1 MRFTQGILGVGLSA
15 LLVGSFGV
23 GCNRPAEPVIETP
36 ITVADGMQAITL
48 NVKGMT

>member
-1 MRFTQGILGVGLSA
+1 MRLSRGILGVGLSA

-23 GCNRPAEPVIETP
+23 GCNRPAEPVIDTP
-36 ITVADGMQAITL
+36 ITAADGMQTITL